1 MRDGDAILRRGDDA
15 RAVVCELCRRFH
27 ALGWASGTG
36 GGISVREGDRIW
48 VAPSGVHK
56 ELIAPGDL
64 FAIDLEGEVVEVPSE
79 PALRPSACT
88 PLFLHAYR
96 LRGAGA
102 VIHSHS
108 IHAMSATLLAG
119 PTLRVTHLE
128 MIKGIEGHG
137 YHDELVVPVLEN
149 TAREEQLAGSIEA
162 AIREHPRTFAVLVR
176 RHGVYVWGRDWRQA
190 KAHAEVYDYV
200 FEAYVRMRAMGLD
213 PSARPGA

>member
-1 MRDGDAILRRGDDA
+1 MRSGDEILRDGSDA
-15 RAVVCELCRRFH
+15 RAVLCELCRRFH

-36 GGISVREGDRIW
+36 GGISIRDGARVW

-56 ELIAPGDL
+56 ELIAEDDL
-64 FAIDLEGEVVEVPSE
+64 FAIDLAGALVAAPSA

-96 LRGAGA
+96 LRDAGA

-108 IHAMSATLLAG
+108 RHAVLATLLAG
-119 PTLRVTHLE
+119 DTLRVSRLE
-128 MIKGIEGHG
+128 MLKGIEGHG
-137 YHDELVVPVLEN
+137 YGDEFVVPILEN
-149 TAREEQLAGSIEA
+149 TEREEDLAGALED
-162 AIREHPRTFAVLVR
+162 AIRSHPRTFAVLVR

-200 FEAYVRMRAMGLD
+200 FDAYVRMRELGVQ
-213 PSARPGA
+213 R